1 MTLTRRLENSQL
13 IDSHD
18 VTSLL
23 GYPSLA
29 HERIGLIFHSTEFST
44 TIVMGFCDILVWC
57 PAKHVRPFCGYCKKF
72 LFPPGDHRE
81 SIKHKKAL
89 EWAMHNGTA
98 WAANWVQRPCHRPQ
112 MCMDESQVRGL
123 ALAEPRS
130 LAPTQGCADSQR
142 K

>member
-29 HERIGLIFHSTEFST
+29 HERIGLIFHSAEFST

-57 PAKHVRPFCGYCKKF
+57 PAKHVWPFCGYCQKF
-72 LFPPGDHRE
+72 LFPPGNHRE

-89 EWAMHNGTA
+89 EWTALLGLQIGCNGLVIARRCA
-98 WAANWVQRPCHRPQ
+98 WMNLKYV
-112 MCMDESQVRGL
+112 
-123 ALAEPRS
+123 ALR
-130 LAPTQGCADSQR
+130 
-142 K
+142 